1 MRRTRIFMMAAV
13 VFISSIG
20 LVSASDFTPRGGFM
34 IGRIA
39 AKRLKKMREKDNF
52 SGADQNKDGKL
63 DKEEID
69 SAKKEHDISIDDET
83 FKKID
88 KDGDGMLSHE
98 ECEKY
103 HGEMEKAEKDEEA
116 AKSKK
121 DVKSE
126 DKSKE

>member
-1 MRRTRIFMMAAV
+1 MRRSRIFMMAAV
-13 VFISSIG
+13 IFISSIG
-20 LVSASDFTPRGGFM
+20 LISAEEFTPRGGFM

-39 AKRLKKMREKDNF
+39 AKRLKKMREKDDF

-63 DKEEID
+63 DKKELEN
-69 SAKKEHDISIDDET
+69 AKKTHDISIDDET

-98 ECEKY
+98 ECQKY
-103 HGEMEKAEKDEEA
+103 HEEMEKAEKEEA